1 MSSLKEIRTRI
12 ASVKSTQKITS
23 AMKMVAAAKLKK
35 AQDAVLN
42 LRPYAGKLYGILID
56 ITKSIDNN
64 EIETEYLREG
74 KKKGKKNDE
83 KVLLVVIT
91 SNKGLCGAFNSSI
104 IKKGVELANG
114 RYSKQANKGDLYFY
128 TIGRQGSEF
137 FRSKGYNVYGSNDD
151 ILENSTFKEAAPF
164 IQSLMDKFVNKEF
177 DRIEIVYNK
186 FKNAAV
192 YLLTEEP
199 FLPIDI
205 NMENGNGNGG
215 NNHFNYIYEPGK
227 IEIAQNLIPKILR
240 IQFYEAILESLAA
253 EHGARMTA
261 MHKATDNAKDLI
273 KELQLTYNKARQAAI
288 TSEISEVVSGAEA
301 LRK

>member
-42 LRPYAGKLYGILID
+42 LRPYASKLYGILID
-56 ITKSIDNN
+56 ITKSIDNT
-64 EIETEYLREG
+64 EIETEYLRAG
-74 KKKGKKNDE
+74 KEKNG

-91 SNKGLCGAFNSSI
+91 SNKGLCGAFNSST

-114 RYSKQANKGDLYFY
+114 RYSKQANNGNLYFY
-128 TIGRQGSEF
+128 TIGKKGTEF

-151 ILENSTFKEAAPF
+151 ILEKATFKEAAPF
-164 IQSLMDKFVNKEF
+164 IQSIMDKFVNKEF
-177 DRIEIVYNK
+177 DRIEIIYNK

-192 YLLTEEP
+192 YLLTEES
-199 FLPIDI
+199 FLPIGIDI
-205 NMENGNGNGG
+205 ENGDGNGG
-215 NNHFNYIYEPGK
+215 DEHFDYIYEPGK
-227 IEIAQNLIPKILR
+227 VEIAENLIPKILR